1 MKKQKWKATK
11 TLRRENI
18 LREIFQDRVNVLVG
32 LTKLEVISQFK
43 GVSINTVLRWNKNK
57 IELTWEEIV
66 RVKRILR
73 KEMIM
78 AIVSKQMPR
87 GSNLNDTISGLKNR
101 ILDKTSYVFF
111 RCSSMEDVW
120 SEKDKM
126 DKIAKGVFKAAEQT
140 GEIVE
145 RDIEQ
150 KPMLL
155 EINQPIRH

>member
-11 TLRRENI
+11 TLRKENT
-18 LREIFQDRVNVLVG
+18 LREIFQDRKNVLLG
-32 LTKLEVISQFK
+32 LTKLEVISEFK
-43 GVSINTVLRWNKNK
+43 NVNLATVLRWKKEK

-87 GSNLNDTISGLKNR
+87 GTGLNDVINGFNKRT
-101 ILDKTSYVFF
+101 LDKTGYVFF